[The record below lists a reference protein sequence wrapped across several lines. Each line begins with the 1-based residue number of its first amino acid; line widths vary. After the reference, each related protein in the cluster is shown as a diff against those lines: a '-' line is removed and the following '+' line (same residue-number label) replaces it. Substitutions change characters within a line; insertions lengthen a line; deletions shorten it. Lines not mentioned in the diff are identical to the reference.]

1 MLTLEEVGKSEGSDI
16 DHYVIQGGGGSGE
29 RERRGVVIAVSHL
42 FPLPLFPR
50 WRRGTATQNINPHIC
65 NPPPFFFLS
74 FFRATGVCCVSSCV
88 KFERFLG

>member
-42 FPLPLFPR
+42 FPLPLFPA
-50 WRRGTATQNINPHIC
+50 GEGVLQHKTLTHTYAI
-65 NPPPFFFLS
+65 PPLFFFFLFS
-74 FFRATGVCCVSSCV
+74 ELLGCVV
-88 KFERFLG
+88 